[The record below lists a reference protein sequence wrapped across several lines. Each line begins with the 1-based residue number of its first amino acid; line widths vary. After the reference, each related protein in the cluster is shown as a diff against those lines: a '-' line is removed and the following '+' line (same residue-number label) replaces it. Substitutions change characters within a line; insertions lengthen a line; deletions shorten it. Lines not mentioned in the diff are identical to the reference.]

1 MSGHSKWATIKHK
14 KAALDAKRG
23 KAFTRLIRELTV
35 SAKMGGSDPDAN
47 PRLRAA
53 INEAK
58 ASNMPK
64 DTIERAVKK
73 GAGELEG
80 SQYEE
85 ITYEGY
91 GPGGVAFMV
100 DVMTDNTNRTTPEI
114 RHLFEKHGGNFGSP
128 GSVRFQFEQKGFLAI
143 ERSAV
148 SEDKLMEVVLEAG
161 ADDLDSSDS
170 ESFTVYTTSEAFQG
184 VRDAVEKAGI
194 EIVEAKVGWL
204 PNVEVKVDDES
215 RAKQILKLA
224 ELFDDHDDVQNVW
237 SNFDIP
243 DEIMEKL
250 D

>member
-35 SAKMGGSDPDAN
+35 SAKLGGSDPDAN
-47 PRLRAA
+47 PRLRSA

-58 ASNMPK
+58 AANMPK
-64 DTIERAVKK
+64 DTIDRAVKK
-73 GAGELEG
+73 GAGELDG
-80 SQYEE
+80 ASYEE

-100 DVMTDNTNRTTPEI
+100 DAMTDNTNRTTPEI
-114 RHLFEKHGGNFGSP
+114 RHIFEKYGGSFGTP
-128 GSVRFQFEQKGFLAI
+128 NSVRFQFEQKGYATI
-143 ERSAV
+143 EKSVV

-161 ADDLDSSDS
+161 AEDLDTADA
-170 ESFTVYTTSEAFQG
+170 ETFTVYTTTEAFEA
-184 VRDAVEKAGI
+184 VRSAIETAGI
-194 EIVEAKVGWL
+194 EVVEAKVGWL
-204 PNVEVKVDDES
+204 PNVTVNVDDES
-215 RAKQILKLA
+215 KAKQVLKLA

>member
-35 SAKMGGSDPDAN
+35 AAKLGGSDADAN
-47 PRLRAA
+47 PRLRVA
-53 INEAK
+53 INDAK
-58 ASNMPK
+58 AANMPK

-91 GPGGVAFMV
+91 GPGGVAFMI

-114 RHLFEKHGGNFGSP
+114 RHIFEKYGGSFGSP
-128 GSVRFQFEQKGFLAI
+128 GSVRFQFEQKGYIAI
-143 ERSAV
+143 ETSAV
-148 SEDKLMEVVLEAG
+148 SEDKLMEIVLEAG
-161 ADDLDSSDS
+161 ADDLESDDPDT
-170 ESFTVYTTSEAFQG
+170 FTVYTSIEAFQA
-184 VRDAVEKAGI
+184 VRDAIEKAGI
-194 EIVEAKVGWL
+194 EVVEARVGWL
-204 PNVEVKVDDES
+204 PNTPVKVEDES
-215 RAKQILKLA
+215 HAKQTLKLA